1 MEPEVYTP
9 VCDWHLRSCIFV
21 SFGWR
26 PIKEEDRDL
35 ERRIE
40 RSKEETLSWLMQQE
54 IEFVPIVENPDPTQ
68 LERLGVPPEGI
79 KKAIMDA
86 AERMEWLEK

>member
-9 VCDWHLRSCIFV
+9 VCDWHLNKCIFV

-26 PIKEEDRDL
+26 PIKEE
-35 ERRIE
+35 E
-40 RSKEETLSWLMQQE
+40 SKEQTLSWLMQQE